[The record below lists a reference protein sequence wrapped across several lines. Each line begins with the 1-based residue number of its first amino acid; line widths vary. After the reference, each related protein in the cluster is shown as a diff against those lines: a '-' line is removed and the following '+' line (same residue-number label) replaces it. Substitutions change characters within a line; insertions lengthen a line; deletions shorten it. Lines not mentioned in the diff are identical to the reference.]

1 MRFGLRKS
9 LEKYANL
16 KVVGDVSNGLDGVE
30 QARELQ
36 PQVVL
41 MDIGLPVLNGID
53 ATREIKTHFSDIK
66 VIMLTTFDDEHRTC
80 GALAAG
86 ADAYCSKSIKTP
98 DLVNVM
104 QKVISGSGW
113 LDSTVA
119 RHVVKLYSI
128 KSDGTVSGGGLVGGG
143 AGGTVDGENVDSGN
157 GLRPSSDATD
167 VSAETSGAASDEDPA
182 LSLLT
187 NRELELLRML
197 MVELDDDEIAMRLN
211 VDAETVYSSI
221 RSLLKKLA
229 DDEKT
234 QSYLAHLQR
243 DLGS

>member
-1 MRFGLRKS
+1 MRFGLRRS

-16 KVVGDVSNGLDGVE
+16 KVVGDVANGLDGVE

-36 PQVVL
+36 PHVVL
-41 MDIGLPVLNGID
+41 MDIGLPLLNGID
-53 ATREIKTHFSDIK
+53 ATREIKTHFPDIK
-66 VIMLTTFDDEHRTC
+66 VVMLTTFDDEQRTC

-98 DLVNVM
+98 DLVSVM
-104 QKVISGSGW
+104 QKVMNGSGW
-113 LDSTVA
+113 LDPTVA

-128 KSDGTVSGGGLVGGG
+128 KSDGTVSGGG
-143 AGGTVDGENVDSGN
+143 ADRGN
-157 GLRPSSDATD
+157 GSQWSSDAVG
-167 VSAETSGAASDEDPA
+167 VSSDSAGAASDEDPA

-229 DDEKT
+229 DDEMT